1 MRVPVVRQH
10 SLVECGAA
18 CLAMVLGAHG
28 HHTSVRV
35 LSGEMGVGRDG
46 VSALTL
52 VRAARARGLTTRA
65 LALPAAHVPESPLPA
80 VAHWRSRHF
89 VVVERAGGGRITVID
104 PGTGRLRL
112 TPEEFARDYSG
123 VLLTFAPG
131 PDFRRG
137 RFGER
142 RSWWSRYARLSVL
155 RHRGLLAVLVVLSLL
170 LQGLGLVLPV
180 ATEAVVDRVLGRGE
194 TGLLPLLGLGAA
206 AAAVACLVAGGLR
219 AWALVVLRAR
229 ADTALLD
236 ELARRLLTLPF
247 GFFAHRGSADLVAR
261 ITGAGL
267 LRDILTGQVLSALLD
282 APLAAGYLVAV
293 TVRSP
298 LLGGLLAVLAVAQFL
313 VLLTGRQRIRD
324 LVHREHEARNDAQ
337 GQLIEAVKGIE
348 TIKSSGAEAQV
359 LERWTR
365 LLAVQ
370 TRRVRRSALAQ
381 GAQETALA
389 TLRFAAPLV
398 LLWAGAQ
405 QVAGHRLTAG
415 AMLGV
420 LALAAAALAPL
431 ASLTASLRGLQTARA
446 QAERL
451 ADIWETDPEP
461 GAAAAVARRAA
472 PAHLAAPVDMTAPT
486 RMTAP
491 ADVTASAGAAGRTGG
506 GGGPGV
512 IEMRGVGFR
521 YAPESPWIVR
531 GIDLRI
537 APGQKVALVG
547 RSGSGKTTLARLLL
561 GLFPP
566 TEGEILHDGAPV
578 SRLDPGR
585 LRRRFGVVTQEPAL
599 FTGSIAD
606 NIALG
611 SPGASLHEVAEAAR
625 LACVH
630 DDIAAMPLGY
640 HTQLTEGGGVSGGQR
655 QRIALARAILARPEI
670 LLLDEATSHLD
681 TDTEAALS
689 TGLDSLPQTRI
700 VIAHRLSTIRD
711 ADLILVLAEGRI
723 AESGT
728 HETLVDAGG
737 LYARLTRAQLPATSG

>member
-65 LALPAAHVPESPLPA
+65 LALPAAHVPEAPLPA

-104 PGTGRLRL
+104 PGAGRLRL

-123 VLLTFAPG
+123 VLLTVAPG

-142 RSWWSRYARLSVL
+142 RSWWSRYARLGVL
-155 RHRGLLAVLVVLSLL
+155 RHRGLLAVLVALSLL
-170 LQGLGLVLPV
+170 LQGLGLVLPA

-194 TGLLPLLGLGAA
+194 TGLLPLLGLAA
-206 AAAVACLVAGGLR
+206 AAAAAAFLVAGGLR

-298 LLGGLLAVLAVAQFL
+298 LLGGLLAVLAAAQFL

-337 GQLIEAVKGIE
+337 GRLIEAVKGIE

-365 LLAVQ
+365 LLAMQ

-389 TLRFAAPLV
+389 ALRFAAPLV

-405 QVAGHRLTAG
+405 EVAGHRLTAG

-461 GAAAAVARRAA
+461 
-472 PAHLAAPVDMTAPT
+472 
-486 RMTAP
+486 
-491 ADVTASAGAAGRTGG
+491 GAAGRTGG

-566 TEGEILHDGAPV
+566 TEGEILHDGVPV

-711 ADLILVLAEGRI
+711 ADLILVLAGGRI

-728 HETLVDAGG
+728 HETLVATGG
-737 LYARLTRAQLPATSG
+737 LYARLTRAQLPAASG

>member
-1 MRVPVVRQH
+1 MI
-10 SLVECGAA
+10 
-18 CLAMVLGAHG
+18 LGAHG

-35 LSGEMGVGRDG
+35 LAEEMGIGRDG

-52 VRAARARGLTTRA
+52 VRVARARGLITRA
-65 LALPAAHVPESPLPA
+65 LSLPAAHVPEIALPA
-80 VAHWRSRHF
+80 VAYWQARHF
-89 VVVERAGGGRITVID
+89 VVVERAVRGQITIVD
-104 PGTGRLRL
+104 PGAGRLRL
-112 TPEEFARDYSG
+112 TQEEFARDYSG
-123 VLLTFAPG
+123 VILTFAPG
-131 PDFRRG
+131 PDLRRG

-142 RSWWSRYARLSVL
+142 RSWWSRYVRSSVL
-155 RHRGLLAVLVVLSLL
+155 NHRGVLAVLVLLSLI
-170 LQGLGLVLPV
+170 LQGLGLVLPA
-180 ATEAVVDRVLGRGE
+180 ATESIVDQVLGRGE
-194 TGLLPLLGLGAA
+194 IDLLPLLGLAA
-206 AAAVACLVAGGLR
+206 ITAVLAHLAAGGLR

-236 ELARRLLTLPF
+236 DLARRLLALPF
-247 GFFAHRGSADLVAR
+247 RFFAHRGSADLVAR
-261 ITGAGL
+261 IAGAGL

-282 APLAAGYLVAV
+282 APLAIGYLVAI

-298 LLGGLLAVLAVAQFL
+298 LLGGVLVVLAGAQLL
-313 VLLTGRQRIRD
+313 VLLLSRQRIRD

-337 GQLIEAVKGIE
+337 GQLIESVKGIE
-348 TIKSSGAEAQV
+348 TIKSSGAESQV

-365 LLAVQ
+365 LLGVQ
-370 TRRVRRSALAQ
+370 MQWVRRSTFAQ
-381 GAQETALA
+381 GMQDTALA
-389 TLRFAAPLV
+389 ALRFATPLT
-398 LLWAGAQ
+398 LLWAGAW
-405 QVAGHRLTAG
+405 QVVEHRLTAG

-431 ASLTASLRGLQTARA
+431 TSLAGSLRSLQTARA

-451 ADIWETDPEP
+451 ADIWETAPETGP
-461 GAAAAVARRAA
+461 DDAAGDEGKAPRSSATTAVAGRRG
-472 PAHLAAPVDMTAPT
+472 
-486 RMTAP
+486 
-491 ADVTASAGAAGRTGG
+491 AGARWSG
-506 GGGPGV
+506 
-512 IEMRGVGFR
+512 IELRGVGFR

-531 GIDLRI
+531 GIELRI
-537 APGQKVALVG
+537 TPGQKVALVG

-566 TEGEILHDGAPV
+566 VEGEILYDGVPV
-578 SRLDPGR
+578 SRLDPGW

-611 SPGASLHEVAEAAR
+611 SPTASPEQVEEAAR

-640 HTQLTEGGGVSGGQR
+640 HTLLTEGAGLSGGQR

-689 TGLDSLPQTRI
+689 ANLGTLPQTRI

-711 ADLILVLAEGRI
+711 ADLILVLDGGRI
-723 AESGT
+723 VESGA
-728 HETLVDAGG
+728 HDTLVGSDG
-737 LYARLTRAQLPATSG
+737 LYASLTRAQLPASP